1 MEKKLSAKDFL
12 RSVFASGGR
21 YTMEQ
26 LLNDGMYKEATMR
39 TAITDLKNPKYSVGP
54 VLFIENDGLHF
65 FVQDQGQDEE
75 NDDDMEQEEQGS
87 LVDQVPEAMTIS
99 KGLAAW
105 IEDGAGLVL
114 GAFDAS
120 FTINDEQDKLTASI
134 ELDGTPSTFS
144 DGGRRL
150 SVSTGTN
157 EAVVEVE
164 TENDGRSVRLF
175 VEAIEHGFAHAFCY
189 PDISVPTTKQTEAY
203 SLANLISLRSKLA
216 HVYWTEHNGQLVPCI
231 KASTMSTGDAIEF
244 ESVCYAVLETTYH
257 HWEMLSDLN

>member
-1 MEKKLSAKDFL
+1 MDKKLSAKDFL

-26 LLNDGMYKEATMR
+26 LLNDGMYKEVTMR
-39 TAITDLKNPKYSVGP
+39 TAITDLKNPKYSAGQ

-65 FVQDQGQDEE
+65 FVQGEGQDEE
-75 NDDDMEQEEQGS
+75 SDDDMEQEEQGS

-99 KGLAAW
+99 KGLASW

-120 FTINDEQDKLTASI
+120 FEINDEQDKLTASI
-134 ELDGTPSTFS
+134 ELEGTPSTFS
-144 DGGRRL
+144 EGGRRL

-164 TENDGRSVRLF
+164 TEDDGRSVRLF
-175 VEAIEHGFAHAFCY
+175 VEAIEDGFAHAFCY
-189 PDISVPTTKQTEAY
+189 PNITVPTTKQTEAY

-231 KASTMSTGDAIEF
+231 KASTMSTGNAMEF
-244 ESVCYAVLETTYH
+244 ESVCFAVLHITYQN
-257 HWEMLSDLN
+257 WEMLSELD